1 MISNRIRQ
9 LRRARGLTLEQLAT
23 ELGVTKASVS
33 KWELGSTHPEHSR
46 LDQLA
51 RVLGVTAPQL
61 LTDAG
66 ASPVRS
72 YPVVEYRKYDRV
84 EYLMDRLRS
93 PRVKTYPSQSP
104 ASGRAFF
111 MSFYDREQ
119 NNLWLTGIHSGSMV
133 LFDTEQ
139 PYTTDDLL
147 LAHDARGDCQL
158 LFVKVRDGARYYQ
171 AFIGNKR
178 MHDDGD
184 YLVILGVAM
193 ECIHVRQMSQH
204 AIKVG
209 PD

>member
-61 LTDAG
+61 LTDPG

-111 MSFYDREQ
+111 MSFDDREQ
-119 NNLWLTGIHSGSMV
+119 KNLWLTGIQLGSLI
-133 LFDTEQ
+133 LFDPEQ
-139 PYTTDDLL
+139 PYTTDDLI
-147 LAHDARGDCQL
+147 LARKLAFGLVGVYDHDEAQRILSMTPGPEGNNAQKAPRTGGAKRNKTPMGVDALREHLVAR
-158 LFVKVRDGARYYQ
+158 Q
-171 AFIGNKR
+171 A
-178 MHDDGD
+178 
-184 YLVILGVAM
+184 
-193 ECIHVRQMSQH
+193 
-204 AIKVG
+204 
-209 PD
+209 